1 MHRILSL
8 PHAPLL
14 PSSCNYARHSLPL
27 FCHPSLAGFSARP
40 FTLPLH
46 FVCLFPQ
53 PPHNRKQ
60 PHQIPIHPVTP
71 SRSTPSLAYASLV
84 FSPPDPLKYRPASP
98 PATPPQAIPSTAI
111 VVAGTHPLTLQQ
123 LTRPVGMAFRPR
135 PTGHVKLSRF
145 APFCP
150 SSPHDYLH
158 HTNTP
163 NPPICTAFSTVLQ
176 LRRQPPPYFFH
187 RPLPAQKHIIKW
199 PYFLRHISGIPPAS
213 LTPNTPLRIIP
224 PLMLNPIPQTTTQHK
239 YLYIVN
245 IHLITL

>member
-1 MHRILSL
+1 MHRIPSL

-14 PSSCNYARHSLPL
+14 PPSCNYARHSLPL

-84 FSPPDPLKYRPASP
+84 FSPPDLLKYRPASP
-98 PATPPQAIPSTAI
+98 PATPPQAIPS
-111 VVAGTHPLTLQQ
+111 
-123 LTRPVGMAFRPR
+123 
-135 PTGHVKLSRF
+135 TGHVKLSRF

-158 HTNTP
+158 HTIPRTRPSAPPFPPSCNCADSHLRTSSIVLSRRKNT
-163 NPPICTAFSTVLQ
+163 
-176 LRRQPPPYFFH
+176 
-187 RPLPAQKHIIKW
+187 
-199 PYFLRHISGIPPAS
+199 
-213 LTPNTPLRIIP
+213 
-224 PLMLNPIPQTTTQHK
+224 
-239 YLYIVN
+239 
-245 IHLITL
+245 

>member
-14 PSSCNYARHSLPL
+14 PPSCNYARHSLPL

-123 LTRPVGMAFRPR
+123 LAWRSDHAPPATSNCPASHPSVRVPLTTTSTTRIPRTRPSAPPFPPSCNCADSHLRTSSIV
-135 PTGHVKLSRF
+135 LSRRK
-145 APFCP
+145 
-150 SSPHDYLH
+150 
-158 HTNTP
+158 NT
-163 NPPICTAFSTVLQ
+163 
-176 LRRQPPPYFFH
+176 
-187 RPLPAQKHIIKW
+187 
-199 PYFLRHISGIPPAS
+199 
-213 LTPNTPLRIIP
+213 
-224 PLMLNPIPQTTTQHK
+224 
-239 YLYIVN
+239 
-245 IHLITL
+245 